1 MDILSRR
8 LYNGGFNH
16 LRRRTGSLILR
27 VPRPL
32 TQLQTL
38 TRLITTSQQTPL
50 VNANKTIEEAHSHSQ
65 CTGIHTYLNTHRTL
79 SSSALTATSMPAH
92 EDFLAKNAPYVESF
106 GEKGALP
113 LLPAKKLAIVT
124 CMDARLNVYAE
135 LGINEGDA
143 HIIRNAGG
151 SAKDALRSI
160 IISQRL
166 LGTREIAVFH
176 HTDCGMLTFTTPQ
189 LRDIVKSST
198 DDLSVAQAVDNIDF
212 LEFPELHQSVKDDV
226 KYLKENPIILPETEI
241 TGWVYDVGTGKI
253 TQVV

>member
-16 LRRRTGSLILR
+16 LKRRTGSLILR
-27 VPRPL
+27 IPRDA
-32 TQLQTL
+32 TQPPHVRAMSLPHQA
-38 TRLITTSQQTPL
+38 PL
-50 VNANKTIEEAHSHSQ
+50 VNTKKTPEDGHAHNIHAFLNSHRTTS
-65 CTGIHTYLNTHRTL
+65 TL
-79 SSSALTATSMPAH
+79 SSQPKMPTH
-92 EDFLAKNAPYVESF
+92 PEFVAKNDEYAATF

-113 LLPAKKLAIVT
+113 LKPGKQLAIVT
-124 CMDARLNVYAE
+124 CMDARINVYAE
-135 LGINEGDA
+135 LGIHEGDA

-189 LRDIVKSST
+189 LRDIVKDSNPA
-198 DDLSVAQAVDNIDF
+198 DERLKVVDHIDF
-212 LEFPELHQSVKDDV
+212 LEFSELEQSVKEDV
-226 KYLKENPIILPETEI
+226 QYLKESPLVLPETVV
-241 TGWVYDVGTGKI
+241 TGWVYEVGTGKI
-253 TQVV
+253 RQVV